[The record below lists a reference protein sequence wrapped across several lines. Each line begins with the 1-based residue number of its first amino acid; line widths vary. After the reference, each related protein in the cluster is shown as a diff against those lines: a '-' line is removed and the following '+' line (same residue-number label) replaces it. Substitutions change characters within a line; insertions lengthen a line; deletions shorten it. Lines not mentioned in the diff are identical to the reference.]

1 MKLLAKLGAFAFLV
15 LCASMVLAAQPQW
28 EQDYQKARDVYY
40 KFKADQNKQK
50 FRHNWKNTA
59 RLFER
64 VAEKYPK
71 SDRADD
77 ALFTAGRL
85 YYGLYKIS
93 RVQADLDKAVDL
105 FGRLV
110 KDYQSS
116 SLADDAQLYIA
127 LQYLEFRK
135 DSKKAAGALKVL
147 VEKFPDG
154 DITPKARRML
164 EDLGGPDASE
174 AEKLTA
180 KARKESSKDTKAGSK
195 GEGKQSLQG
204 GDEKNTGSGSFA
216 NKNKK
221 GVVRVSARHPV
232 LIQVDEDSGPDYSRV
247 TLHTGIR
254 TKYKFGVLPARGKS
268 DHPRLYVDL
277 QNTTLDPELKG
288 PVRVSGSV
296 LKRIRFAPFDKG
308 VVRVVLDLKK
318 LGEYK
323 VFPMDHPARVV
334 LDISAG
340 SDQVASIIG
349 DKERKK
355 KERKKGE
362 NKTQKPHKEHKKPKK
377 SRSKKTAAS
386 KGHKTKAHIP
396 SKAASKPGRSLSML
410 AGLKIRRVAVDAGH
424 GGSDPGAIGPTRAL
438 EKDIT
443 LDIAKRLVKL
453 LREDKSL
460 GLKEVFLTRSRDR
473 FVPLERRT
481 AIANKK
487 KADLFISIH
496 CNAHRNR
503 KFRGVETFY
512 LDLTNDRYSIK
523 LAAREN
529 ATSEKTISDLQ
540 FILADLALKSHVDD
554 SIALGRSIQKAL
566 VGTLRRKYKKVKD
579 HHIKPA
585 LFYVLIG
592 ARMPSVLVE
601 TSFISN
607 PMEEKRL
614 KSKQYRQRVA
624 EGIHTGVKN
633 FIKSREKL
641 FDPDS

>member
-1 MKLLAKLGAFAFLV
+1 MKLVAKLGAVVFLLLLARV
-15 LCASMVLAAQPQW
+15 TIAAQPQW
-28 EQDYQKARDVYY
+28 EHDYQKARDAYY
-40 KFKADQNKQK
+40 KFKADTQRQK
-50 FRHNWKNTA
+50 YRHNWKNTA
-59 RLFER
+59 RLFEK

-77 ALFTAGRL
+77 AVFTAARL

-93 RVQADLDKAVDL
+93 RVKADLDKAVEL
-105 FGRLV
+105 FSRVV
-110 KDYQSS
+110 KDYESS

-127 LQYLEFRK
+127 LQFIEFRK
-135 DSKKAAGALKVL
+135 DSKKAAKALGVL
-147 VEKFPDG
+147 IKKFPDG

-174 AEKLTA
+174 SERLTA
-180 KARKESSKDTKAGSK
+180 RVEKNRRDSNKAGHAKDSGKELKKPDK
-195 GEGKQSLQG
+195 GQKYIQHG
-204 GDEKNTGSGSFA
+204 GTSVHGNQKNSREK
-216 NKNKK
+216 
-221 GVVRVSARHPV
+221 VSTKHPM
-232 LIQVDEDSGPDYSRV
+232 LFQVDEDSGPDYSRV
-247 TLHTGIR
+247 TLYTGVK
-254 TKYKFGVLPARGKS
+254 TKYKFGVLPAKAKN
-268 DHPRLYVDL
+268 DHPRLYIDL
-277 QNTTLDPELKG
+277 QNTKLDPELDG
-288 PVRVSGSV
+288 PLVVHGSV
-296 LKRIRFAPFDKG
+296 LARIRFAPFDKDT
-308 VVRVVLDLKK
+308 VRVVLDLSK

-340 SDQVASIIG
+340 SDKVASIIG
-349 DKERKK
+349 S
-355 KERKKGE
+355 KKGKDKRI
-362 NKTQKPHKEHKKPKK
+362 NKKNSKEHKNVKV
-377 SRSKKTAAS
+377 SSKKHS
-386 KGHKTKAHIP
+386 KSTLDKTKPHIP
-396 SKAASKPGRSLSML
+396 SKAVSKPGRSLSML
-410 AGLKIRRVAVDAGH
+410 AGLKIRKVAVDAGH

-438 EKDIT
+438 EKKIT

-453 LREDKSL
+453 LKEDKKL
-460 GLKEVFLTRSRDR
+460 GLTDVFLTRSKDR

-554 SIALGRSIQKAL
+554 SISLGRAIQKAL
-566 VGTLRRKYKKVKD
+566 VGTLRRKYNKVID

-614 KSKQYRQRVA
+614 KTKQYRQRIA
-624 EGIHTGVKN
+624 EGIHIGVKN